1 MKYDFDKVIDRR
13 HTDAL
18 KIDYVPE
25 LWGRDDLMPLWV
37 ADMDFATPPFIL
49 DALKQRCEHSV
60 LGYTCRARAWY
71 EAIVRW
77 QQMRYGWT
85 ISEEW
90 LNFVPGIVPGI
101 AFSLH
106 CFTRPGDKVLIQT
119 PVYHPYIL
127 VPKNNGRVVVE
138 SPLRINN
145 NEESGMRNGE
155 YPRSYSAAEMTIDW
169 EDFERK
175 AGECKL
181 FLLCHPHNPG
191 GRVWKHE
198 ELVRMAEICQR
209 KGVLVVSDE
218 IHADLTLHDYTHIP
232 FASSC
237 EAAAQNSIT
246 FASPSKSFNMAGL
259 TSSYAIIPNPDIRAQ
274 FATFLENSELN
285 LGHLFSFISVAAAYS
300 HGTEWLDQC
309 LDYIQGNID
318 FVEQTL
324 AREMPRICMIRPQA
338 SYLIFLDCR
347 ALGLTPEALN
357 RFFVEEAH
365 LALNEGAM
373 FGKPGEGFMR
383 LNVASPRSVITQAM
397 HQLKEAYDCR
407 F

>member
-1 MKYDFDKVIDRR
+1 MKYDFDEVIDRR

-25 LWGRDDLMPLWV
+25 LWGREDLLPLWV

-49 DALKQRCEHSV
+49 DALKQRCEHPV

-71 EAIVRW
+71 EAIVHW
-77 QQMRYGWT
+77 QQMRYGWA
-85 ISEEW
+85 IREEW

-101 AFSLH
+101 AFCIH
-106 CFTRPGDKVLIQT
+106 CFTRPGDRVLIQT

-127 VPKNNGRVVVE
+127 VPQKNDRVVVE
-138 SPLRINN
+138 SPFIIRKEELRENH
-145 NEESGMRNGE
+145 
-155 YPRSYSAAEMTIDW
+155 YPVSFTAAEMAIDW

-175 AGECKL
+175 AEGCKL

-191 GRVWKHE
+191 GRVWKRE

-218 IHADLTLHDYTHIP
+218 IHADLTLHGYTHIP

-259 TSSYAIIPNPDIRAQ
+259 TSSYAIIPNPDIRER

-318 FVEQTL
+318 YVEQTL
-324 AREMPRICMIRPQA
+324 AHDMPRICMIRPQA

-347 ALGLTPEALN
+347 ALGLTSEALN
-357 RFFVEEAH
+357 RFFVEDAH

-383 LNVASPRSVITQAM
+383 LNVASPRSVIAKAM
-397 HQLKEAYDCR
+397 HQLKEAYDRR

>member
-37 ADMDFATPPFIL
+37 ADMDFATPPFIM
-49 DALKQRCEHSV
+49 DALKQRLEHPV

-77 QQMRYGWT
+77 QQNRYGWS
-85 ISEEW
+85 IREEW

-101 AFSLH
+101 AFCIH

-127 VPKNNGRVVVE
+127 VPQNNGRVVVE
-138 SPLRINN
+138 SALRI
-145 NEESGMRNGE
+145 EDSAVAG
-155 YPRSYSAAEMTIDW
+155 SYSAAAMTIDW

-175 AGECKL
+175 AEGCKL

-191 GRVWKHE
+191 GRVWTRE
-198 ELVRMAEICQR
+198 ELVRMAEVCQR

-218 IHADLTLHDYTHIP
+218 IHADLTHHGYSHLP
-232 FASSC
+232 FASVC

-246 FASPSKSFNMAGL
+246 FASPSKAFNMAGL
-259 TSSYAIIPNPDIRAQ
+259 TSSYSIIPNPDVRAK
-274 FATFLENSELN
+274 FSTFLENSELN
-285 LGHLFSFISVAAAYS
+285 LGHLFAFISVAAAYS

-309 LDYIQGNID
+309 ISYIEGN
-318 FVEQTL
+318 VEYVERTL
-324 AREMPRICMIRPQA
+324 REEMPRICIIRPQA

-347 ALGLTPEALN
+347 GLGLTPEALN

-365 LALNEGAM
+365 LALNDGAM

-383 LNVASPRSVITQAM
+383 LNVASPRSVIQQAM
-397 HQLKEAYDCR
+397 RQLKEAYGR
-407 F
+407 LRRN

>member
-1 MKYDFDKVIDRR
+1 MKYDFDEVIDRR

-25 LWGRDDLMPLWV
+25 LWGREDLLPLWV

-49 DALKQRCEHSV
+49 DALKQRCEHPV

-71 EAIVRW
+71 EAIVHW
-77 QQMRYGWT
+77 QQMRYGWA
-85 ISEEW
+85 IREEW

-101 AFSLH
+101 AFCIH
-106 CFTRPGDKVLIQT
+106 CFTRPGDRVLIQT

-127 VPKNNGRVVVE
+127 VPQKNDRVVVE
-138 SPLRINN
+138 SPFIIRKEELRENH
-145 NEESGMRNGE
+145 
-155 YPRSYSAAEMTIDW
+155 YPVSFSAAEMAIDW

-175 AGECKL
+175 AEGCKL

-191 GRVWKHE
+191 GRVWKRE
-198 ELVRMAEICQR
+198 ELIRMAEICQR

-218 IHADLTLHDYTHIP
+218 IHADLTLHGYTHIP

-237 EAAAQNSIT
+237 KAAAQNSIT

-259 TSSYAIIPNPDIRAQ
+259 TSSYAIIPNPDIRER

-318 FVEQTL
+318 YVEQTL
-324 AREMPRICMIRPQA
+324 AHDMPRICMIRPQA

-347 ALGLTPEALN
+347 ALGLTSEELN
-357 RFFVEEAH
+357 RFFVEDAH

-383 LNVASPRSVITQAM
+383 LNVASPRSVIAQAM
-397 HQLKEAYDCR
+397 HQLKEAYDRR

>member
-1 MKYDFDKVIDRR
+1 MKYDFDEVIDRR

-25 LWGRDDLMPLWV
+25 LWGREDLLPLWV

-49 DALKQRCEHSV
+49 DALKQRCEHPV

-71 EAIVRW
+71 EAIVHW
-77 QQMRYGWT
+77 QQMRYGWA
-85 ISEEW
+85 IREEW

-101 AFSLH
+101 AFCIH
-106 CFTRPGDKVLIQT
+106 CFTRPGDRVLIQT

-127 VPKNNGRVVVE
+127 VPQKNDRVVVE
-138 SPLRINN
+138 SPFIIRKEELRENH
-145 NEESGMRNGE
+145 
-155 YPRSYSAAEMTIDW
+155 YPVSYSAAEMTIDW

-175 AGECKL
+175 AEGCKL

-191 GRVWKHE
+191 GRVWKRE
-198 ELVRMAEICQR
+198 ELIRMAEICQR

-218 IHADLTLHDYTHIP
+218 IHADLTLHGYTHIP

-259 TSSYAIIPNPDIRAQ
+259 TSSYAIIPNADIRTR

-318 FVEQTL
+318 YVEQTM
-324 AREMPRICMIRPQA
+324 AHEMPRICMIRPQA

-347 ALGLTPEALN
+347 ALGLTSEELN
-357 RFFVEEAH
+357 RFFVEDAH

-373 FGKPGEGFMR
+373 FGKPGEGFIR
-383 LNVASPRSVITQAM
+383 LNVASPRSVIAQAM
-397 HQLKEAYDCR
+397 HQLKEAYDRR

>member
-1 MKYDFDKVIDRR
+1 MKYDFDEVIDRR

-37 ADMDFATPPFIL
+37 ADMDFATPPFIM
-49 DALKQRCEHSV
+49 DALKQRCEHPV

-77 QQMRYGWT
+77 QQSRYGWN
-85 ISEEW
+85 IQEEW

-101 AFSLH
+101 AFCIH
-106 CFTRPGDKVLIQT
+106 CFTRPEDKVLIQT

-127 VPKNNGRVVVE
+127 VPQNNGRVVVE
-138 SPLRINN
+138 SALKSDDRAVA
-145 NEESGMRNGE
+145 G
-155 YPRSYSAAEMTIDW
+155 SYSAAVMTIDW

-175 AGECKL
+175 AEGCKL

-191 GRVWKHE
+191 GRVWARE
-198 ELVRMAEICQR
+198 ELERMADICQR
-209 KGVLVVSDE
+209 KDVLVISDE
-218 IHADLTLHDYTHIP
+218 IHADLTHHGYSHLP
-232 FASSC
+232 FASVC

-246 FASPSKSFNMAGL
+246 FASPSKAFNMAGL
-259 TSSYAIIPNPDIRAQ
+259 TSSYSIIPNPDVRAK
-274 FATFLENSELN
+274 FSTFLENSELN
-285 LGHLFSFISVAAAYS
+285 LGHLFAFISVAAAYS

-309 LDYIQGNID
+309 ISYIEDNVAY
-318 FVEQTL
+318 VERTL
-324 AREMPRICMIRPQA
+324 REEMPRICIIRPQA
-338 SYLIFLDCR
+338 SYLVFLDCR
-347 ALGLTPEALN
+347 GLGLTPEALN

-365 LALNEGAM
+365 LALNDGAM

-383 LNVASPRSVITQAM
+383 LNVASPRSVIEKAM
-397 HQLKEAYDCR
+397 QQLKAAYDR
-407 F
+407 HFV

>member
-1 MKYDFDKVIDRR
+1 MRYDFDKVIDRR

-18 KIDYVPE
+18 KVDYVPE

-37 ADMDFATPPFIL
+37 ADMDFETPPFIM
-49 DALKQRCEHSV
+49 DALKRRCDHPV
-60 LGYTCRARAWY
+60 LGYTCRPKSWF
-71 EAIVRW
+71 ESIVCW
-77 QQMRYGWT
+77 QQSRYGWS
-85 ISEEW
+85 ISEDW

-101 AFSLH
+101 AFCIH
-106 CFTRPGDKVLIQT
+106 CFTQPSDKILIQT

-127 VPKNNGRVVVE
+127 VPQKNGRVVVE
-138 SPLRINN
+138 SELKIK
-145 NEESGMRNGE
+145 NEELGMRNERRGLE
-155 YPRSYSAAEMTIDW
+155 SYSAAEMRIDW

-175 AGECKL
+175 AEGCKL

-191 GRVWKHE
+191 GRVWTRE
-198 ELVRMAEICQR
+198 ELERIAEICHR
-209 KGVLVVSDE
+209 KGVLVISDE
-218 IHADLTLHDYTHIP
+218 IHADLTFHGYNHIP
-232 FASSC
+232 FASVS

-246 FASPSKSFNMAGL
+246 FASPSKAFNMAGL
-259 TSSYAIIPNPDIRAQ
+259 TSSYSIIPNTELRAQ
-274 FATFLENSELN
+274 FHAFLENSELN
-285 LGHLFSFISVAAAYS
+285 LGHLFAFISVVAAYS

-318 FVEQTL
+318 FVEQAL
-324 AREMPRICMIRPQA
+324 AQEMPRICIIRPQA
-338 SYLIFLDCR
+338 SYLVFLDCR
-347 ALGLTPEALN
+347 GLGLTTEELN

-383 LNVASPRSVITQAM
+383 LNTASPRSVIEQAM
-397 HQLKEAYDCR
+397 KQLKTAYDRR